1 MPWSE
6 LYLKK
11 ILCSLCCFS
20 HTSLWVHFLVVYNRV
35 KDGFLRQVCKR
46 GGTDL
51 HVAKLSKK
59 NHFLQNQQF
68 LSQNC

>member
-1 MPWSE
+1 MVRVI
-6 LYLKK
+6 LKEDT
-11 ILCSLCCFS
+11 LLSLLLS
-20 HTSLWVHFLVVYNRV
+20 HTSFWVHFLVVYNRV
-35 KDGFLRQVCKR
+35 KDGFLRQVYKR

-68 LSQNC
+68 LSQNW